1 MLFRCQSKQLDIH
14 VNLPSQSGHGV
25 PGRPIHVSVREVI
38 VQKYVQ
44 SCTIKRVR
52 RKVKENSR
60 FKKDGKSKRLRI
72 VRVKLGSSRC
82 DL

>member
-14 VNLPSQSGHGV
+14 VNLPSHPVHGV
-25 PGRPIHVSVREVI
+25 PGYPIHVSVREVI
-38 VQKYVQ
+38 VREYVQ
-44 SCTIKRVR
+44 SSTIKREM

-72 VRVKLGSSRC
+72 VCVKPG
-82 DL
+82 